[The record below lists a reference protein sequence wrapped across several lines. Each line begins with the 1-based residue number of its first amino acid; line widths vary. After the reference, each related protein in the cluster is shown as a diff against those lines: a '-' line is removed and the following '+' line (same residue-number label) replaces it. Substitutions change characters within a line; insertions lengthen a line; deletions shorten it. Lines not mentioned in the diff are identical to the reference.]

1 MNEPTTFK
9 KGDIV
14 AYDLDW
20 RSRHAAS
27 VPTGIVREVRSDYNG
42 RLYSV
47 YWFDDGVELAYRYWD
62 LKLVCEA
69 KVQ

>member
-14 AYDLDW
+14 AYSGDPHP
-20 RSRHAAS
+20 STA
-27 VPTGIVREVRSDYNG
+27 TGIVREVRSDYNG

-47 YWFDDGVELAYRYWD
+47 YWFGIGIELAYRYWD